1 MKLVFVTDNGFSKK
15 NDEYYYSGA
24 NVQHYSTVTRHFD
37 DITFIARNNPYEQS
51 SNPISGKYQVNLVDK
66 ITSGK
71 NVINNYKRLNLIL
84 DDVIRQSDVVMCF
97 GINGYL
103 AYKKAKKYNKP
114 TIAYVGGCVYDS
126 LKNMDSKLKKTL
138 APIVM
143 SMIKEM
149 VGNASFVHYVDQYLL
164 ERYPTRGR
172 YLICPSAKIDIDHS
186 VIEKRVKK
194 INNQKEII
202 TIGLIGYTH
211 NKIKGIDTAIKALQQ
226 LGNQYKLQVVGRG
239 DHLWLTNL
247 AKSLNVEHRVEFLGV
262 LPSRDDVFKWLDNID
277 IYIQPSLTEGMPR
290 ATVEA
295 MSRGCPV
302 VSSNAGGLKS
312 IIDERY
318 RVKEGDFSE
327 LANKIRI
334 LNQEQTLLIEEAN
347 KNFEMAK
354 NFDSVL
360 LDKKRNKFYDTIVY
374 EIKNNGLFKRNSK

>member
-15 NDEYYYSGA
+15 DDEYYYSGA

-51 SNPISGKYQVNLVDK
+51 SNLISEKYQVHLIDS
-66 ITSGK
+66 ITDGK
-71 NVINNYKRLNLIL
+71 NVIKNYKRLDNVL
-84 DDVIRQSDVVMCF
+84 DDAVKNSDVVMCF

-114 TIAYVGGCVYDS
+114 TIAYVGGCVYDT
-126 LKNMDSKLKKTL
+126 LKSMDSRFKKSS
-138 APIVM
+138 APIIM

-149 VGNASFVHYVDQYLL
+149 VRNASFVHYVDQYLL
-164 ERYPTRGR
+164 ERYPTKGKC
-172 YLICPSAKIDIDHS
+172 LICPSAKVDIDHS
-186 VIEKRVKK
+186 VLDNRIEK
-194 INNQKEII
+194 IHNQKGII

-211 NKIKGIDTAIKALQQ
+211 NKIKGIDTAIRSLQL
-226 LGNQYKLQVVGRG
+226 LGNQYKLQIVGRG
-239 DHLWLTNL
+239 DHTWLRNI
-247 AKSLNVEHRVEFLGV
+247 AKTLNVESQVEFLGV

-312 IIDERY
+312 IIDEKY
-318 RVKEGDFSE
+318 RVDAGDLSE
-327 LANKIRI
+327 LANKIRG
-334 LNQEQTLLIEEAN
+334 LSQNSTLMLEVA
-347 KNFEMAK
+347 KRNFEVAK
-354 NFDSVL
+354 DFDSEL
-360 LDKKRNKFYDTIVY
+360 LNKKRNTFYNMLVEDIR
-374 EIKNNGLFKRNSK
+374 NNG